1 MAEPSSGGL
10 PDPDNLAPPT
20 PPTLPRGGLYLRRAG
35 EVRGPFPAG
44 LLARHLELGRL
55 VPGDEVS
62 EDRVTWWPVHEAVGE
77 LAQAHDAALPA
88 LVTTDGIDWR
98 EERRR
103 ARRRW
108 IDERSGQDRR
118 ARQDA
123 TPGSEARSGA
133 DRRRDAEAT
142 RPLPQ
147 QFRPEGGGAPGA
159 SRRSLSLVLAVVVLL
174 VVAGVCLWLYAP
186 RFVPRIQILR

>member
-1 MAEPSSGGL
+1 MTDLPLDAT
-10 PDPDNLAPPT
+10 PDPEGGTT
-20 PPTLPRGGLYLRRAG
+20 PSPPRGSLYLRRAG

-55 VPGDEVS
+55 APGDEVS
-62 EDRVTWWPVHEAVGE
+62 EDRITWWPLDEAVGE
-77 LAQAHDAALPA
+77 LAHAHEAALPA
-88 LVTTDGIDWR
+88 LVTTDGVDWR

-118 ARQDA
+118 ARQ
-123 TPGSEARSGA
+123 TTVPVSEARTGS
-133 DRRRDAEAT
+133 DRRRDTEAM
-142 RPLPQ
+142 RPVPQ
-147 QFRPEGGGAPGA
+147 QFGPEGSDAPGA
-159 SRRSLSLVLAVVVLL
+159 SRRSLSIVLAVVVLL
-174 VVAGVCLWLYAP
+174 AVAGVCLWLYAP

>member
-1 MAEPSSGGL
+1 MTDLPAGEEGAHGGAASPS
-10 PDPDNLAPPT
+10 P
-20 PPTLPRGGLYLRRAG
+20 PRGSLYLRRAG

-55 VPGDEVS
+55 GPGDEVS
-62 EDRVTWWPVHEAVGE
+62 EDRITWWPLDEAVGE
-77 LAQAHDAALPA
+77 LAHAHEAVLPS

-118 ARQDA
+118 ARKA
-123 TPGSEARSGA
+123 TAPGSDARTGA
-133 DRRRDAEAT
+133 DRRREADGA

-147 QFRPEGGGAPGA
+147 QFGPEGGETTAGA
-159 SRRSLSLVLAVVVLL
+159 RRSLSIVLAVVVLL

-186 RFVPRIQILR
+186 RFVPRIHLLR

>member
-1 MAEPSSGGL
+1 MADL
-10 PDPDNLAPPT
+10 PPDVESRPEDEST
-20 PPTLPRGGLYLRRAG
+20 PPPPRGSLYLRRSG

-55 VPGDEVS
+55 GPGDEVS
-62 EDRVTWWPVHEAVGE
+62 EDRVTWWPLDAAVGE
-77 LAQAHDAALPA
+77 IAQAHEAALPA

-118 ARQDA
+118 AMKAAVPPSDSR
-123 TPGSEARSGA
+123 TGA
-133 DRRRDAEAT
+133 DRRRDAAAA
-142 RPLPQ
+142 RPVPQ
-147 QFRPEGGGAPGA
+147 QFGPDGSDAPGA
-159 SRRSLSLVLAVVVLL
+159 SRRSLSIVLAVVVLL
-174 VVAGVCLWLYAP
+174 AVAGVCLWLYAP
-186 RFVPRIQILR
+186 RFVPRIQLLR